1 MELID
6 LKKDLRADFP
16 ALNKKI
22 LDKNLIY
29 FDTAASAQKPQSV
42 IDELSS
48 FYSNHYSNV
57 SRGVHTLCVEATF
70 KYEDARKKVQK
81 FINAKSENEII
92 FTKNATESINLI
104 SQSYYKKYLK
114 EGDEIILSVMEHH
127 SNLLPWFLLR
137 DNHGINLK
145 FINIDKNG
153 DLDLDHFE
161 SLINDK
167 TKLVAVTH
175 LSNVFGTITDKKL
188 IDISRANNLHILLD
202 GCQSISHIKVDM
214 QELDCDFYAF
224 SGHKLYGP
232 SGIGVLYG
240 KENLLDGLPPF
251 LGGGGMINEVT
262 FEKAT
267 YASLPGKFEAGTPPL
282 VEAYGLGVAIDYVE
296 QIGMSNI
303 EKYENELTLYADQ
316 KISDLDFVK
325 TYSESK
331 HKTSIISF
339 NLNDIHAHEVASF
352 LDVEGIAVRA
362 GHHCCQPLMK
372 LLNVPATSR
381 LSFGIYN
388 DKSEVDSF
396 VDALVK
402 CKNFFKVK

>member
-153 DLDLDHFE
+153 NLDLDHFE

-251 LGGGGMINEVT
+251 LGGGGMINEVSL
-262 FEKAT
+262 EKAT

-316 KISDLDFVK
+316 KISELDFVK

-402 CKNFFKVK
+402 CKNFFKV

>member
-1 MELID
+1 MELIN

-316 KISDLDFVK
+316 KISELDFVK

-402 CKNFFKVK
+402 CKNFFKV

>member
-137 DNHGINLK
+137 DNHGIILK

-153 DLDLDHFE
+153 DLDLDQFE

-316 KISDLDFVK
+316 KISELDFVK

-388 DKSEVDSF
+388 YKSEVDSF

-402 CKNFFKVK
+402 CKNFFKV

>member
-137 DNHGINLK
+137 DNHGIILK

-316 KISDLDFVK
+316 KISELDFVK

-388 DKSEVDSF
+388 DKSEVDIF
-396 VDALVK
+396 VEALIK
-402 CKNFFKVK
+402 CKNFFKV

>member
-251 LGGGGMINEVT
+251 LGGGGMINEVSL
-262 FEKAT
+262 EKAT

-316 KISDLDFVK
+316 KISELDFVK

-402 CKNFFKVK
+402 CKNFFKV

>member
-316 KISDLDFVK
+316 KISELDFVK

-388 DKSEVDSF
+388 DKSEVDIF
-396 VDALVK
+396 VEALIK
-402 CKNFFKVK
+402 CKNFFKV

>member
-29 FDTAASAQKPQSV
+29 FDTAASAQKPKRV

-70 KYEDARKKVQK
+70 KYEDARKKIQK

-92 FTKNATESINLI
+92 FTKNATEGINLI

-137 DNHGINLK
+137 DNHGIKLK

-153 DLDLDHFE
+153 NLDLDHFE
-161 SLINDK
+161 SLINDR

-188 IDISRANNLHILLD
+188 IDISRAYNLHILLD

-214 QELDCDFYAF
+214 QELDCDFYVF

-240 KENLLDGLPPF
+240 KENLLDELPPF
-251 LGGGGMINEVT
+251 LGGGGMINEVS

-296 QIGMSNI
+296 KIGMNNI

-316 KISDLDFVK
+316 KISELDFVK

-331 HKTSIISF
+331 YKTSIISF

-388 DKSEVDSF
+388 DKSEVDIF
-396 VDALVK
+396 VEALIK
-402 CKNFFKVK
+402 CKNFFKV

>member
-296 QIGMSNI
+296 QLGMSNI

-316 KISDLDFVK
+316 KISELDFVK

-402 CKNFFKVK
+402 CKNFFKV

>member
-316 KISDLDFVK
+316 KISELDFVK

-396 VDALVK
+396 VEALTK
-402 CKNFFKVK
+402 CKNFFKV

>member
-316 KISDLDFVK
+316 KISELDFVK

-402 CKNFFKVK
+402 CKNFFKV

>member
-145 FINIDKNG
+145 FINIDNNG

-316 KISDLDFVK
+316 KISELDFVK

-402 CKNFFKVK
+402 CKNFFKV

>member
-1 MELID
+1 MELIN

-70 KYEDARKKVQK
+70 KYEDARKKVQN

-137 DNHGINLK
+137 DNHGIILK

-282 VEAYGLGVAIDYVE
+282 VEAYGLGVAIDYVA

-316 KISDLDFVK
+316 KISELDFVK

-402 CKNFFKVK
+402 CKNFFKV

>member
-153 DLDLDHFE
+153 NLDLDHFE

-224 SGHKLYGP
+224 SGHKIYGP

-316 KISDLDFVK
+316 KISELDFVK

-402 CKNFFKVK
+402 CKNFFKV

>member
-16 ALNKKI
+16 VLNKKI

-316 KISDLDFVK
+316 KISELDFVK

-339 NLNDIHAHEVASF
+339 NLNNIHAHEVASF

-402 CKNFFKVK
+402 CKNFFKI

>member
-1 MELID
+1 MELIE
-6 LKKDLRADFP
+6 LKKDLRGDFP

-145 FINIDKNG
+145 FIKIDKNG
-153 DLDLDHFE
+153 NLDLDHFV

-240 KENLLDGLPPF
+240 KENLLDELPPF

-262 FEKAT
+262 LDKAT

-282 VEAYGLGVAIDYVE
+282 VEAYGLGAAIDYVE

-316 KISDLDFVK
+316 RISELDFVK

-331 HKTSIISF
+331 NKTSIISF

-352 LDVEGIAVRA
+352 LDAQGIAVRA

-396 VDALVK
+396 VDALIN
-402 CKNFFKVK
+402 CKKFFKV

>member
-153 DLDLDHFE
+153 NLDLDHFE

-316 KISDLDFVK
+316 KISELDFVK

-396 VDALVK
+396 VEALVK
-402 CKNFFKVK
+402 CKNFFKV

>member
-153 DLDLDHFE
+153 NLDLDHFE

-240 KENLLDGLPPF
+240 KENLLDELPPF

-262 FEKAT
+262 LDKAT
-267 YASLPGKFEAGTPPL
+267 YSSLPGKFEAGTPPL
-282 VEAYGLGVAIDYVE
+282 VEAYGLGAAIDYVE

-316 KISDLDFVK
+316 KISELDFVK

-339 NLNDIHAHEVASF
+339 NLNNIHAHEVASF

-402 CKNFFKVK
+402 CKNFFKV

>member
-188 IDISRANNLHILLD
+188 INISRANNLHILLD

-316 KISDLDFVK
+316 KISELDFVK

-402 CKNFFKVK
+402 CKNFFKV

>member
-153 DLDLDHFE
+153 NLDLDHFE

-316 KISDLDFVK
+316 KISELDFVK

-352 LDVEGIAVRA
+352 LDVEGIAVEA

-402 CKNFFKVK
+402 CKNFFKV

>member
-316 KISDLDFVK
+316 KISELDFVK

-396 VDALVK
+396 VEALIK
-402 CKNFFKVK
+402 CKNFFKV

>member
-145 FINIDKNG
+145 FINIDNNG
-153 DLDLDHFE
+153 NLDLDHFE

-316 KISDLDFVK
+316 KISELDFVK

-402 CKNFFKVK
+402 CKNFFKV

>member
-145 FINIDKNG
+145 FINIDNNG
-153 DLDLDHFE
+153 NLDLDHFE

-240 KENLLDGLPPF
+240 KENLLDELPPF

-262 FEKAT
+262 LDKAT

-316 KISDLDFVK
+316 KISELDFVK

-402 CKNFFKVK
+402 CKNFFKV

>member
-70 KYEDARKKVQK
+70 KYEDARKKIQK

-153 DLDLDHFE
+153 NLDLDHFE

-240 KENLLDGLPPF
+240 KENLLDELPPF
-251 LGGGGMINEVT
+251 LGGGGMINEVS
-262 FEKAT
+262 FEHAT

-316 KISDLDFVK
+316 KISELDFVK

-402 CKNFFKVK
+402 CKNFFKV

>member
-137 DNHGINLK
+137 DNHGIILK

-296 QIGMSNI
+296 QIGMSSI

-316 KISDLDFVK
+316 KISELDFVK

-402 CKNFFKVK
+402 CKNFFKV

>member
-240 KENLLDGLPPF
+240 KENLLDELPPF

-262 FEKAT
+262 FEKTT

-316 KISDLDFVK
+316 KISELDFVK

-388 DKSEVDSF
+388 DKSEVDIF
-396 VDALVK
+396 VEALIK
-402 CKNFFKVK
+402 CKNFFKV

>member
-224 SGHKLYGP
+224 SGHKIYGP

-316 KISDLDFVK
+316 KISELDFVK

-402 CKNFFKVK
+402 CKNFFKV

>member
-137 DNHGINLK
+137 DNHGIILK

-316 KISDLDFVK
+316 KISELDFVK

-402 CKNFFKVK
+402 CKNFFKV

>member
-1 MELID
+1 
-6 LKKDLRADFP
+6 
-16 ALNKKI
+16 
-22 LDKNLIY
+22 
-29 FDTAASAQKPQSV
+29 
-42 IDELSS
+42 
-48 FYSNHYSNV
+48 
-57 SRGVHTLCVEATF
+57 
-70 KYEDARKKVQK
+70 
-81 FINAKSENEII
+81 
-92 FTKNATESINLI
+92 
-104 SQSYYKKYLK
+104 
-114 EGDEIILSVMEHH
+114 
-127 SNLLPWFLLR
+127 
-137 DNHGINLK
+137 
-145 FINIDKNG
+145 
-153 DLDLDHFE
+153 
-161 SLINDK
+161 
-167 TKLVAVTH
+167 

-188 IDISRANNLHILLD
+188 VDISRANNLHVLLD

-224 SGHKLYGP
+224 SGHKIYGP

-251 LGGGGMINEVT
+251 LGGGGMINEVSL
-262 FEKAT
+262 EKAT

-296 QIGMSNI
+296 QIGMGNI

-316 KISDLDFVK
+316 KISELDFVK

-388 DKSEVDSF
+388 DKLEVDSF

-402 CKNFFKVK
+402 CKNFFKV

>member
-396 VDALVK
+396 VEALIK
-402 CKNFFKVK
+402 CKNFFKV

>member
-1 MELID
+1 MELIN

-104 SQSYYKKYLK
+104 SQSYCKRYLK

-145 FINIDKNG
+145 FIKIDKNG
-153 DLDLDHFE
+153 NLDLDHFE

-240 KENLLDGLPPF
+240 KEHLLDELPPF

-262 FEKAT
+262 LDKAT

-296 QIGMSNI
+296 QIGMSNV

-316 KISDLDFVK
+316 KISELDFVK

-331 HKTSIISF
+331 YKTSIISF

-396 VDALVK
+396 VEALIK
-402 CKNFFKVK
+402 CKNFFKV

>member
-137 DNHGINLK
+137 DNHGIILK

-316 KISDLDFVK
+316 KISELDFVK

-402 CKNFFKVK
+402 CKNFFKI

>member
-188 IDISRANNLHILLD
+188 INISRANNLHILLD

-282 VEAYGLGVAIDYVE
+282 VEAYGLGVAIDYVA

-316 KISDLDFVK
+316 KISELDFVK

-402 CKNFFKVK
+402 CKNFFKV

>member
-153 DLDLDHFE
+153 NLDLDHFE

-240 KENLLDGLPPF
+240 KENLLDELPPF
-251 LGGGGMINEVT
+251 LGGGGMINEVS

-316 KISDLDFVK
+316 KISELDFVK

-402 CKNFFKVK
+402 CKNFFKV

>member
-70 KYEDARKKVQK
+70 KYENARKKVQK

-137 DNHGINLK
+137 DNHGIILK

-303 EKYENELTLYADQ
+303 EKYENELTLYANQ
-316 KISDLDFVK
+316 KISELDFVK

-402 CKNFFKVK
+402 CKNFFKV